1 MRPLAATV
9 SFVSFVALFA
19 GSALAEGDAAKGEK
33 IFAKCKACHT
43 VEPGKN
49 KVGPSLAGLFGR
61 TAGTVEGFKYSDPMK
76 GSGVVWNEETLSK
89 YLEKPKEF
97 IPGNKMAFP
106 GLKEAQ
112 DRDDVIA
119 YLKQATAAQ

>member
-1 MRPLAATV
+1 MRVLAATV
-9 SFVSFVALFA
+9 SFVSFVALIT
-19 GSALAEGDAAKGEK
+19 GSALADGDAAKGEK

-43 VEPGKN
+43 VEAGKN

-61 TAGTVEGFKYSDPMK
+61 KAGTAEGYSYSDAMK
-76 GSGVVWNEETLSK
+76 NSGITWGEDTLFK
-89 YLEKPKEF
+89 YLEKPKDLV
-97 IPGNKMAFP
+97 PGTKMAFP

-112 DRDDVIA
+112 DRNDVIA